1 MTTLTLLKAIVQ
13 RDLKIAYRQRGFYL
27 QPVLFYIMVVCLF
40 PLALDPSA
48 TLLAQVAPG
57 ILWVAVLLAI
67 LLSLDRLFYS
77 DWCDGSLEQ
86 MYLSPHSFTAIVA
99 AKIVAHWLIISLP
112 LLVLAPILGIA
123 LHLALTTI
131 PVLLL
136 SLLLGSG
143 VLNLLGALGSAI
155 HVSLPQGGLLLPL
168 LLLPLFIPSLVFGA
182 GAIALANAGLDSS
195 GALAWLGV
203 LLILSLC
210 FVPWVC
216 STILRIGLG

>member
-1 MTTLTLLKAIVQ
+1 MTTFSIFKIILQ
-13 RDLKIAYRQRGFYL
+13 RDLKIAYRQRGYYL

-40 PLALDPSA
+40 PLALDPD
-48 TLLAQVAPG
+48 THLLAQVAPG

-77 DWCDGSLEQ
+77 DWHDGSLEQ
-86 MYLSPHSFTAIVA
+86 MCLSADSFSAIVA
-99 AKIVAHWLIISLP
+99 AKILAHWLINSLP
-112 LLVLAPILGIA
+112 LLLLAPILGIA

-136 SLLLGSG
+136 SLMLGSG
-143 VLNLLGALGSAI
+143 VLTLLGAIGSAI
-155 HVSLPQGGLLLPL
+155 QVSLPQGGLLLPL

-195 GALAWLGV
+195 GALAWLSV
-203 LLILSLC
+203 LLILSVC

-216 STILRIGLG
+216 SIILRIGLG